1 MIIDEHSFCYY
12 YIYRSYSSRKYPSKK
27 ERIMASGEVFFG
39 RKENIKTI
47 TKFINSD
54 KDKAA
59 LIYGRRRVGKTEL
72 IKHCLK
78 ETGITSIYYECKE
91 TSEINNIKSFSE
103 IIAETFSLPPLAF
116 DSFESTLAFLYKHA
130 NDKELVVVIDEYPY
144 IRKVVNGLDSIIQ
157 SFIDNN
163 ESSSRLKLIL
173 CGSYVETMKSM
184 LSEENPLFGRFDIVM
199 NLKAMD
205 YYDSALFYQDFSDE
219 DKVRLYSVFGGIP
232 YYNRRIDSSKTV
244 RQNIID
250 LIASPDSR
258 FENEVQMYLK
268 SEISKMQNAYEVFEA
283 LTKGFVRFSDIL
295 SQSQVSSSPTLA
307 DVLEKLIKM
316 DVVVKESPIN
326 DENNKKK
333 AGYYVSDQLTLFY
346 FKYIYRNLS
355 RLAVMDTEVFY
366 DKFIEKDFEEHYVP
380 LAFEQVCRQFLI
392 RKNRSGELEDSFEKI
407 GKYWY
412 DDPVNHKNGEFD
424 IVTENEGSHIFYEA
438 KFREEKLDTKLIWN
452 EIQQVN
458 STGLIC
464 SKYGFFS
471 KSGYKEIDESHKKKL
486 ILYRLEDLYRL
497 KS

>member
-1 MIIDEHSFCYY
+1 MEEDSFL
-12 YIYRSYSSRKYPSKK
+12 
-27 ERIMASGEVFFG
+27 G
-39 RKENIKTI
+39 RKEQVKSIE
-47 TKFINSD
+47 KFLSSD
-54 KDKAA
+54 RNKAA
-59 LIYGRRRVGKTEL
+59 LVYGRRRVGKTEL

-78 ETGITSIYYECKE
+78 GNGKTSIYYECKE
-91 TSEINNIKSFSE
+91 TSESNNVGSFSE
-103 IIAETFSLPPLAF
+103 IIAETFELPPLALG
-116 DSFESTLAFLYKHA
+116 SFESTLSFLYRQA
-130 NDKELVVVIDEYPY
+130 EQKELIVVIDEYPY
-144 IRKVVNGLDSIIQ
+144 IRKVVDGLDSIIQ
-157 SFIDNN
+157 SLIDNN
-163 ESSSRLKLIL
+163 KSKSKLKLIL
-173 CGSYVETMKSM
+173 CGSYVETMKSL
-184 LSEENPLFGRFDIVM
+184 LSEENPLYGRFDMIM

-205 YYDSALFYQDFSDE
+205 YYDSSLFYKDFSDT

-232 YYNRRIDSSKTV
+232 YYNRLIDSSKSV
-244 RQNIID
+244 RENIID

-268 SEISKMQNAYEVFEA
+268 SEISKMQNAYEVFETLA
-283 LTKGFVRFSDIL
+283 KGVVRFKDIL

-307 DVLEKLIKM
+307 DVLDKLIKM

-355 RLAVMDTEVFY
+355 RLAVMDSDAFY

-380 LAFEQVCRQFLI
+380 KAFEQICRQFLI
-392 RKNRSGELEDSFEKI
+392 RKNRSGELEDSFERI

-424 IVTENEGSHIFYEA
+424 IVTENEGSYIFYET
-438 KFREEKLDTKLIWN
+438 KFKDEKLDKNLIWN

-458 STGLIC
+458 NTGLIC

-471 KSGYKEIDESHKKKL
+471 KSGYKKIDEKYKKQL
-486 ILYRLEDLYRL
+486 ILYKIGDLF
-497 KS
+497 